1 MPHSLS
7 NPVLKI
13 RLFGVILVVVL
24 GLVQLLSLV
33 VLPHLLDVYIT
44 RVTYLK
50 IIASVSFGI
59 VVQQAC
65 FTVFVRR
72 GLKSKQAWLAAA
84 AALLA
89 YAGFDSIVSFLTK
102 ETEPLTLELILLY
115 FSLSLTGNTIWTYGI
130 WLGASLFMLSQHHVA
145 EERQRVL
152 MLERAQFETRLS
164 FLESQINPHF
174 LFNALNTVASLIVLE
189 RAPDARHAVIH
200 LGHLLRRS
208 LNGEGSPLATL
219 NDEIDAAKAYLAIEK
234 LRFSDR
240 LNVDWF
246 VEPGLGEVT
255 LPRFSLQPLVENIV
269 KHGVAHALAPVN
281 ARIRINS
288 TPRGVMICIWNDGLP
303 DAPRLADPKRHSG
316 VGLRNLEQRLHLLF
330 AGEASLEAGRPD
342 AGTFEC
348 RLTLPFPVLREAAE

>member
-1 MPHSLS
+1 MFDRLS
-7 NPVLKI
+7 KSALKI
-13 RLFGVILVVVL
+13 RVFGLVLSTLMALVQILAMLMLPQITGNPLNTNGLVTLGFGTVFGLVVSQIVL
-24 GLVQLLSLV
+24 TFFLR
-33 VLPHLLDVYIT
+33 H
-44 RVTYLK
+44 
-50 IIASVSFGI
+50 GI
-59 VVQQAC
+59 ESI
-65 FTVFVRR
+65 
-72 GLKSKQAWLAAA
+72 GAWLAAFA
-84 AALLA
+84 GMLA
-89 YAGFDSIVSFLTK
+89 YGLFDTVVAAWIEQSSLLPLSRGLLIFGVRLTANV
-102 ETEPLTLELILLY
+102 L
-115 FSLSLTGNTIWTYGI
+115 WMYGV
-130 WLGASLFMLSQHHVA
+130 WLGVTLFLLSQHHVA